1 MSTKEELLKKYF
13 AKADIGGTVS
23 INDLR
28 DKDFNGEKLGAEERQ
43 ALRNFDHYR
52 LEELNKQEN
61 DMAFHE
67 CYRKLQVLANLADFK
82 EFLDAGYFYGDEK

>member
-1 MSTKEELLKKYF
+1 MQSKEDILKKYF
-13 AKADIGGTVS
+13 AKAGIGGTVS

-28 DKDFNGEKLGAEERQ
+28 DKDFNGDTLSADERT

-52 LEELNKQEN
+52 LEELNKQPN

-67 CYRKLQVLANLADFK
+67 CYRKLQVLANLADFR
-82 EFLDAGYFYGDEK
+82 EFLKEGYFDGEKA